1 MLLSTECN
9 KMASGIHSVILN
21 EASEVRSGEKENVDW
36 NVLDFLNVS
45 DFLIDLHIWDQTKTN
60 ITVNRNFYLNFS

>member
-1 MLLSTECN
+1 
-9 KMASGIHSVILN
+9 MASGIHSVILN

-45 DFLIDLHIWDQTKTN
+45 DFLIDLHIWDQIKTS
-60 ITVNRNFYLNFS
+60 ITVNGHFYLDFS